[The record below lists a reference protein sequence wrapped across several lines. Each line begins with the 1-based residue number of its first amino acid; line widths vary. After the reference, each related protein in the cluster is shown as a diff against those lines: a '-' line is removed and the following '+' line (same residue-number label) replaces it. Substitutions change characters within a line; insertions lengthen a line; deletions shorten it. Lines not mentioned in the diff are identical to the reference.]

1 MTRDSIKLANGKGQY
16 PVEISIQD
24 RDNNLKSISFEILS
38 GQGNLFQ
45 NGISTDEIQL
55 DKVENLSLSYSP
67 NRTGTHILSF
77 NAEDAFDQSSSNKLE
92 LYVFDNFL
100 PIAQFDLVKPEVQH
114 DPLEYQIDAS
124 SSYDFDVKF
133 GGVIVAYEFTLL
145 GKIVVLTENQIG
157 IIFPETG
164 TYDIGVRVKDN
175 DGAWSQKTIKSFRI
189 N

>member
-1 MTRDSIKLANGKGQY
+1 MKLTSGRGQY
-16 PVEISIQD
+16 PVEISVEDPDFNQ
-24 RDNNLKSISFEILS
+24 KSISFEVLS
-38 GQGNLFQ
+38 GQGNVFQ

-55 DKVENLSLSYSP
+55 DTYGNLSLSYGP
-67 NRTGTHILSF
+67 NLTGTHILNF
-77 NAEDAFDQSSSNKLE
+77 NAEDAFNQSSSNNLE
-92 LYVFDNFL
+92 LIVFDNFL

-133 GGVIVAYEFTLL
+133 GGGIVAYEYTFL

-164 TYDIGVRVKDN
+164 TYDIGLRVKDN
-175 DGAWSQKTIKSFRI
+175 DGEWSQKIVKSFLI
-189 N
+189 G